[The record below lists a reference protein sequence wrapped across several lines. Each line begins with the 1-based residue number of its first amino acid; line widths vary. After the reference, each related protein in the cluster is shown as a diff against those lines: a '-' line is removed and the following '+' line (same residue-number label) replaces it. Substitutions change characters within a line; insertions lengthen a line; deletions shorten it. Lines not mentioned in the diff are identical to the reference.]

1 MDLEK
6 TTFLEL
12 FLEAFGSQFR
22 SVWPPRGSRRVPMDP
37 QRPLGVRLV
46 GHLLAKRFFSDFR
59 LFWGSPK
66 VPTAV
71 ARLQLWEHGKT
82 PLRHLKQ

>member
-1 MDLEK
+1 MELEK
-6 TTFLEL
+6 TMFLEL

-22 SVWPPRGSRRVPMDP
+22 SVSPPRSSLRVPMDP
-37 QRPLGVRLV
+37 QRALGGRLV

-59 LFWGSPK
+59 LFWGSPNEGA
-66 VPTAV
+66 AV
-71 ARLQLWEHGKT
+71 AGSDLWPPGKT